1 MHKDLSNTFVDCH
14 FHVFDAGVATAQARY
29 VPQYAAPLSHWRG
42 LAEPCGVGRG
52 VLVQT
57 SFLGVDNSRLLRE
70 LAAHPDQLRGVAVLA
85 PDADPQSLA
94 ALDAAGVRGLRLN
107 LAQVSHDMGHWRRA
121 SSLWDAMLALGWHL
135 ELHTDVGALAGVLRD
150 LPAGLPLVL
159 DHMGKPGAVSLR
171 DPSVAATVRRAQQSP
186 VHVKLSGTYR
196 LEGRDPAALTALWL
210 AELGAAQLLWGS
222 DWPWTNHEGQARYP
236 DLLAALRTWLGDAAA
251 ERVLAENPSRLYWRE
266 TT

>member
-85 PDADPQSLA
+85 PDTDPQSLA

-107 LAQVSHDMGHWRRA
+107 LAHVSHDIGAWRQART
-121 SSLWDAMLALGWHL
+121 LWEAMLALGWHL
-135 ELHTDVGALAGVLRD
+135 ELHTDVGALADVLHD
-150 LPAGLPLVL
+150 LPAALPLVL
-159 DHMGKPGAVSLR
+159 DHMGKPGKVSSG
-171 DPSVAATVRRAQQSP
+171 DPAIAAAVRRARQSP
-186 VHVKLSGTYR
+186 VHVKLSGAYR
-196 LEGRDPAALTALWL
+196 LEGRDPAALARLWL
-210 AELGAAQLLWGS
+210 GELGVGSLLWGS
-222 DWPWTNHEGQARYP
+222 DWPWTNHESAAVYP
-236 DLLAALRTWLGDAAA
+236 ELIDTLRFWLGEECAVRALTD
-251 ERVLAENPSRLYWRE
+251 NPTALYWRP
-266 TT
+266 